1 MSGIVSDKSD
11 KCARCVLHLDQYLLM
26 SDKLMSIEALLV
38 MLTTNELLLILI
50 ACLCVLMA
58 SSYCRLSL
66 IGMRFLSVS
75 ALFER

>member
-38 MLTTNELLLILI
+38 MLTTNELLLIII
-50 ACLCVLMA
+50 ACLCV
-58 SSYCRLSL
+58 
-66 IGMRFLSVS
+66 
-75 ALFER
+75 